1 MQSLAPRGRRPVLPA
16 VNGLRFVA
24 AMHIVFIH
32 SLKVRWFPV
41 PLRSAIDAGY
51 TSTSLLFILSGF
63 VLTWVYQ
70 GEDGRLNVPRRQFL
84 VARLSRIFPLM
95 LVSQLL
101 VLPLWLE
108 HRPFGP
114 AMVGLALGLSGQQA
128 WWPPLAHALNTPA
141 WAVTVL
147 CLNYA
152 LFPATLDLLR
162 RIPARWHLAAL
173 GGAWVA
179 CLVPGA
185 VFHQLGATSDDAL
198 RVLYTFPLIRGL
210 EFVFGVMLGVWL
222 TARGP
227 LTRREAAWMAAAGTL
242 AWAGWL
248 CVAYRFPVELIHNGL
263 LAPVQGML
271 IAGLAYGGGWI
282 GRVLA
287 AKPVRELGE
296 RGLSIFLLHL
306 PLLAWT
312 QRAGLLPL
320 PSVAASMAV
329 YAAYL
334 AVTLTLSV
342 VVTDRFVTPAARMLR
357 LRFTPAPPRSPAVP
371 VETPATAVVA

>member
-1 MQSLAPRGRRPVLPA
+1 MQSLAPRARRPVLPA

-24 AMHIVFIH
+24 AMHVVFIH

-70 GEDGRLNVPRRQFL
+70 GEDGRLNVPRRQFV

-95 LVSQLL
+95 LLSQLL

-108 HRPFGP
+108 HRPFGT

-141 WAVTVL
+141 WALTVL
-147 CLNYA
+147 CLAYA
-152 LFPATLDLLR
+152 LFPAMLDAAR
-162 RIPARWHLAAL
+162 AIPRRWHPAALAA
-173 GGAWVA
+173 AWAA
-179 CLVPGA
+179 CLLPGV
-185 VFHQLGATSDDAL
+185 VFHLLGATSDDAL
-198 RVLYTFPLIRGL
+198 RVLYTFPLIRLL

-227 LTRREAAWMAAAGTL
+227 FTKREAAWMAAVGAL
-242 AWAGWL
+242 AWAGWIS
-248 CVAYRFPVELIHNGL
+248 VAYRFPVELIHNGL
-263 LAPVQGML
+263 LAPAQGML

-282 GRVLA
+282 GGVLA

-296 RGLSIFLLHL
+296 RGFGIFLLHL

-312 QRAGLLPL
+312 QRAGLLPR
-320 PSVAASMAV
+320 PSVAASMGV

-334 AVTLTLSV
+334 AVTLVLSV
-342 VVTDRFVTPAARMLR
+342 IVTDRFVTPVARMLR
-357 LRFTPAPPRSPAVP
+357 LRFTPAHPRPAVRP
-371 VETPATAVVA
+371 REEVTPAVA